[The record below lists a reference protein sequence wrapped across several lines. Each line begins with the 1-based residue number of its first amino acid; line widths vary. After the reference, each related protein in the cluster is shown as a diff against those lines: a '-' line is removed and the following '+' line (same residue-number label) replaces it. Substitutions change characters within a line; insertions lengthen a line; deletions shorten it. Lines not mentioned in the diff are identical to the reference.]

1 MKTVCEQFKSTITDF
16 SVKQQ
21 IENLMAKER
30 RNEIVIQA
38 YQESDTKQKNLEG
51 NHIAPFAKHNIL
63 NEGKDTTWSA
73 KI

>member
-38 YQESDTKQKNLEG
+38 YQESDTKRKNLEG

-63 NEGKDTTWSA
+63 NERKDTTWSA

>member
-1 MKTVCEQFKSTITDF
+1 
-16 SVKQQ
+16 
-21 IENLMAKER
+21 MAKER

-38 YQESDTKQKNLEG
+38 YQESDTKRKNLEG

-63 NEGKDTTWSA
+63 NERKDTTWSA